1 MAVILGT
8 NIGAPVVPGAD
19 ADQFPTHIDKYGS
32 GGYRAV
38 TTAAVRDAIPVPR
51 RQAGMVVL
59 VIETQQ
65 TWVLSD
71 DLTTW
76 LEQVIDG
83 GNF

>member
-1 MAVILGT
+1 MAVIPGT
-8 NIGAPVVPGAD
+8 NIGAPIVPGAD

-38 TTAAVRDAIPVPR
+38 VNTAARDAIPVAR
-51 RQAGMVVL
+51 RQAGMLVL

-65 TWVLSD
+65 TWVLGD
-71 DLTTW
+71 NLTTW
-76 LEQVIDG
+76 VEQVLDG

>member
-1 MAVILGT
+1 MSAIRGT
-8 NIGAPVVPGAD
+8 NVGAPIVPGAE

-38 TTAAVRDAIPVPR
+38 LNNAARDAIPVAR

-59 VIETQQ
+59 VTETQQ
-65 TWVLSD
+65 SWVLSD

-76 LEQVIDG
+76 IEQVLDG

>member
-1 MAVILGT
+1 MSAIRGT
-8 NIGAPVVPGAD
+8 NVGAPIVPGAE

-38 TTAAVRDAIPVPR
+38 LNNAARDAIPVAR

-59 VIETQQ
+59 VTETQQ
-65 TWVLSD
+65 SWVLAD
-71 DLTTW
+71 DLITW
-76 LEQVIDG
+76 IEQVLDG

>member
-1 MAVILGT
+1 MTIILGT
-8 NIGAPVVPGAD
+8 NIGAPIVPGAE

-38 TTAAVRDAIPVPR
+38 ANNAERDAIPMDR
-51 RQAGMVVL
+51 RRAGMVVL

-65 TWVLSD
+65 SWALSAN
-71 DLTTW
+71 LTTW